1 MKLIN
6 KSKCKRFYCNINFL
20 ILDLQILLCQTKQNY
35 KLVKNIFLTSFL
47 SAIFCLIPFGTKLFA
62 QVKLPALFS
71 NDMILQQ
78 KSEVAIWGW
87 AKAGASVSV
96 IPSWNN
102 QKYKTLTDASG
113 KWEIKIATPSAGGP
127 FEIKIS
133 DGKIVSLSNILI
145 GEVWICAGQS
155 NMEMPMKG
163 FKGQPVNGSNDA
175 ILKSKNKSIRLFTV
189 PRAGK
194 TEPQYDS
201 KGQWKEASPETVA
214 NFSATG
220 YYFGKLLNEVLDV
233 PVGLICVSYGGSC
246 IQAWMSKNTAQPFE
260 STGIP
265 QAGDSIKVPNR
276 TPTALFNGMLH
287 PVIGYGIKG
296 AIWYQGET
304 NYKEHNKYPTLFS
317 TMVKE
322 WRNLWGI
329 GDFPFYCT
337 QIAPFDYFSLD
348 AKTPEKGVSSAYI
361 REAQLKSMDSVPN
374 SGMAVLMD
382 MGEEKCIHPSQKEV
396 GSKRLA
402 YWALAKTYDIPGFG
416 YASPSYKAIE
426 IKDSCAV
433 VSFNNIPNGLTS
445 FGKELKCFEI
455 AAADQK
461 FYPAKAVLGAKS
473 VTVSAPEVKNPVAVR
488 YAFKDFVTGDLF
500 STEGLPVSSFR
511 SDNW

>member
-1 MKLIN
+1 
-6 KSKCKRFYCNINFL
+6 
-20 ILDLQILLCQTKQNY
+20 
-35 KLVKNIFLTSFL
+35 VKKFFSISYL
-47 SAIFCLIPFGTKLFA
+47 SVIFCLVPFGAKLLA

-71 NDMILQQ
+71 NNMILQQ
-78 KSEVAIWGW
+78 KTDVAIWGW
-87 AKAGASVSV
+87 AKAGAIVSV
-96 IPSWNN
+96 TPSWNN

-113 KWEIKIATPSAGGP
+113 KWKLKIATPSAGGP
-127 FEIKIS
+127 YEIKIS
-133 DGKIVSLSNILI
+133 EGKSLTLSNVLI
-145 GEVWICAGQS
+145 GEVWICTGQS

-163 FKGQPVNGSNDA
+163 FKGQPVSGSNDA
-175 ILKSKNKSIRLFTV
+175 ILKSKNRNIRLFTV
-189 PRAGK
+189 PRVSK
-194 TEPQYDS
+194 TVPQDDS
-201 KGQWKEASPETVA
+201 KGEWKEASPETVA

-220 YYFGKLLNEVLDV
+220 YYFGKLLNEVLDI
-233 PVGLICVSYGGSC
+233 PIGLICVSYGGSC
-246 IQAWMSKNTAQPFE
+246 IQAWMSQDTAQPFE
-260 STGIP
+260 STRIP
-265 QAGDSIKVPNR
+265 EAGDSIKVPNR
-276 TPTALFNGMLH
+276 TPTALFNGMLN

-304 NYKEHNKYPTLFS
+304 NYKEPDNYPFLFS

-322 WRNLWGI
+322 WRTLWKI
-329 GDFPFYCT
+329 GNFPFYYA

-348 AKTPEKGVSSAYI
+348 AKTPEKWVSSAYI
-361 REAQLKSMDSVPN
+361 REAQLKSMDSIPN

-382 MGEEKCIHPSQKEV
+382 IGEEKSIHPAQKEV
-396 GSKRLA
+396 GGKRLA
-402 YWALAKTYDIPGFG
+402 YWALARTYDIQGFG
-416 YASPSYKAIE
+416 YASPSFKTIE

-455 AAADQK
+455 AGADQK
-461 FYPAKAVLGAKS
+461 FFPAKAVLGAKS